1 MSQVSDTDKKFMM
14 QALKLASCGLYTS
27 YPNPAVGCVIVR
39 DGKIIGRGYHHK
51 AGCPHAE
58 ITALQDASFDVEG
71 ATVYVTLE
79 PCSHYGRT
87 PPCALKL
94 KELKVKRVVAA
105 ADDPNPKVNGK
116 GFKILRDAGI
126 EVTQHVLEK
135 EALFQN
141 RAFMKSITGPIPY
154 VSVKVGMS
162 LDGKTALKDGS
173 SKWIT
178 GSESRQKVQDIRAKS
193 DCIITGVNTVIAD
206 DPLMSVRYD
215 ELKEKY
221 YKKID
226 KEYLRQPLKV
236 ILDTNSS
243 LNITKYRIFK
253 EGKVLLVHGTTDS
266 ELLGTEK
273 VVNEHVTRIFMPLR
287 HDLID
292 LEYLLKYLG
301 ELKIRR
307 VMVEAGSILTTAF
320 INSGFCDELYLF
332 MSGKVLGKDGRN
344 AFNLENA
351 LSLDKCQEF
360 TLYKTKKYGSD
371 VLLHYLSGG
380 N

>member
-58 ITALQDASFDVEG
+58 IMALQDASFDVEG

-126 EVTQHVLEK
+126 EVIQHVLEK

-178 GSESRQKVQDIRAKS
+178 GPESRQKVQDIRAKS

-206 DPLMSVRYD
+206 DPSMSVRYN
-215 ELKEKY
+215 ELKDKY
-221 YKKID
+221 YQKID

-236 ILDTNSS
+236 ILDTNSN
-243 LNITKYRIFK
+243 LDITKYKIFK
-253 EGKVLLVHGTTDS
+253 EGKALLVNGTTDS
-266 ELLGTEK
+266 ELVGTEK
-273 VVNEHVTRIFMPLR
+273 VVDEHVTRIFMPLR

-307 VMVEAGSILTTAF
+307 VMVEAGSILTSAF
-320 INSGFCDELYLF
+320 INAGFCDELYLF
-332 MSGKVLGKDGRN
+332 VSGKVLGKDGRA

-371 VLLHYLSGG
+371 VLLHYLAGG

>member
-1 MSQVSDTDKKFMM
+1 M
-14 QALKLASCGLYTS
+14 
-27 YPNPAVGCVIVR
+27 
-39 DGKIIGRGYHHK
+39 
-51 AGCPHAE
+51 
-58 ITALQDASFDVEG
+58 
-71 ATVYVTLE
+71 
-79 PCSHYGRT
+79 
-87 PPCALKL
+87 
-94 KELKVKRVVAA
+94 
-105 ADDPNPKVNGK
+105 
-116 GFKILRDAGI
+116 RDAGI

-178 GSESRQKVQDIRAKS
+178 GPESRQKVQDIRAKS

-243 LNITKYRIFK
+243 LDIAKYRIFK
-253 EGKVLLVHGTTDS
+253 DGKVLLVHGTTDS
-266 ELLGTEK
+266 ELVSTEK

-320 INSGFCDELYLF
+320 VNSGFCDELYLF
-332 MSGKVLGKDGRN
+332 MSGKVLGKDGRS
-344 AFNLENA
+344 AFNLKNA

>member
-1 MSQVSDTDKKFMM
+1 M

-39 DGKIIGRGYHHK
+39 DGKIIGSGYHHK

-58 ITALQDASFDVEG
+58 IMALQDASFDVEG

-162 LDGKTALKDGS
+162 LDGKTALRMVQVNGS
-173 SKWIT
+173 QVLNLVRKFRI
-178 GSESRQKVQDIRAKS
+178 SEQNLTA
-193 DCIITGVNTVIAD
+193 
-206 DPLMSVRYD
+206 L
-215 ELKEKY
+215 
-221 YKKID
+221 
-226 KEYLRQPLKV
+226 LR
-236 ILDTNSS
+236 
-243 LNITKYRIFK
+243 
-253 EGKVLLVHGTTDS
+253 G
-266 ELLGTEK
+266 
-273 VVNEHVTRIFMPLR
+273 
-287 HDLID
+287 
-292 LEYLLKYLG
+292 
-301 ELKIRR
+301 
-307 VMVEAGSILTTAF
+307 
-320 INSGFCDELYLF
+320 
-332 MSGKVLGKDGRN
+332 
-344 AFNLENA
+344 
-351 LSLDKCQEF
+351 
-360 TLYKTKKYGSD
+360 
-371 VLLHYLSGG
+371 
-380 N
+380 

>member
-1 MSQVSDTDKKFMM
+1 M

-39 DGKIIGRGYHHK
+39 DGKIIGKGYHHK

-58 ITALQDASFDVEG
+58 IMALQDASFDVEG

-94 KELKVKRVVAA
+94 KEMKVKRVVAA

-178 GSESRQKVQDIRAKS
+178 GPKSRQKVQDIRAKS

-206 DPLMSVRYD
+206 DPSMSVRYD

-243 LNITKYRIFK
+243 LDISKYKIFK
-253 EGKVLLVHGTTDS
+253 DGKVLLVHGTTDS
-266 ELLGTEK
+266 ELVGTEK
-273 VVNEHVTRIFMPLR
+273 VVDEHVTRIFMPLR

-307 VMVEAGSILTTAF
+307 VMVEAGSILTSAF
-320 INSGFCDELYLF
+320 INAGFCDELYLF

-351 LSLDKCQEF
+351 ISLDKCQEF

-371 VLLHYLSGG
+371 VLLHYLLGG

>member
-1 MSQVSDTDKKFMM
+1 M

-51 AGCPHAE
+51 AGRPHAE
-58 ITALQDASFDVEG
+58 IMALQDASFDVEG

-178 GSESRQKVQDIRAKS
+178 GPESRQKVQDIRAKS

>member
-58 ITALQDASFDVEG
+58 IMALQDASFDVEG

-178 GSESRQKVQDIRAKS
+178 GPESRQKVQDIRAKS

-206 DPLMSVRYD
+206 DP
-215 ELKEKY
+215 
-221 YKKID
+221 
-226 KEYLRQPLKV
+226 
-236 ILDTNSS
+236 
-243 LNITKYRIFK
+243 
-253 EGKVLLVHGTTDS
+253 
-266 ELLGTEK
+266 
-273 VVNEHVTRIFMPLR
+273 
-287 HDLID
+287 
-292 LEYLLKYLG
+292 
-301 ELKIRR
+301 
-307 VMVEAGSILTTAF
+307 
-320 INSGFCDELYLF
+320 
-332 MSGKVLGKDGRN
+332 
-344 AFNLENA
+344 
-351 LSLDKCQEF
+351 
-360 TLYKTKKYGSD
+360 
-371 VLLHYLSGG
+371 
-380 N
+380 

>member
-1 MSQVSDTDKKFMM
+1 MSQVLETDKKYMM

-39 DGKIIGRGYHHK
+39 DGKIIGKGYHHK

-58 ITALQDASFDVEG
+58 IMALQDASFDVEG

-94 KELKVKRVVAA
+94 VEMKVKRVVAA

-162 LDGKTALKDGS
+162 LDCKTALKDGS

-178 GSESRQKVQDIRAKS
+178 GPQSRQKVQDIRAKS

-206 DPLMSVRYD
+206 DPSMSVRYN
-215 ELKEKY
+215 ELKDKY
-221 YKKID
+221 YQKID

-236 ILDTNSS
+236 ILDTNSN
-243 LNITKYRIFK
+243 LDIAKYKIFK
-253 EGKVLLVHGTTDS
+253 DGKVLLVNGTTDS
-266 ELLGTEK
+266 EQVGTEK
-273 VVNEHVTRIFMPLR
+273 VVDEHVTRIFMPLR

-307 VMVEAGSILTTAF
+307 VMVEAGSILTSAF
-320 INSGFCDELYLF
+320 INAGFCDELYLF
-332 MSGKVLGKDGRN
+332 MSGKVLGKDGRA

-371 VLLHYLSGG
+371 VLLHYLLGG